1 MSLRTKSGY
10 QFREQMFSCTC
21 RPSRICGQ
29 CVLARRLMQNL
40 KADVAGM
47 ARERKR
53 RG

>member
-1 MSLRTKSGY
+1 MSLRGKPGY
-10 QFREQMFSCTC
+10 QFREPLLTCPC

-47 ARERKR
+47 ARERRR